1 MQDEPTMDSGTTQDP
16 VILIIEDNPGDVRLI
31 KEAFKESSLR
41 ATLSFVSDGSAAAR
55 FFREV
60 ERASGDA
67 LPRLIVLDLN
77 LPRKSGFEI
86 LKDIKRNDTL
96 KRIPVIVLSS
106 SSNPDDIA
114 RAYDLHANCYLTKP
128 VGFDPFLNV
137 VKAVEYFC
145 LTVAPL
151 FHQDTPESLSDSGL
165 AIFSKLSH

>member
-1 MQDEPTMDSGTTQDP
+1 MDSGTTQDP

-31 KEAFKESSLR
+31 KEAFRESSLR
-41 ATLSFVSDGSAAAR
+41 ATLSFVPDGLAAAR
-55 FFREV
+55 FFHDV
-60 ERASGDA
+60 ERASGDN

-86 LKDIKRNDTL
+86 LKDIKCNETL

-128 VGFDPFLNV
+128 VGFDPFLNI

-145 LTVAPL
+145 RTVAPL
-151 FHQDTPESLSDSGL
+151 FHPDAPDSPRDSGL
-165 AIFSKLSH
+165 AVFSKLSH